1 MQKPGVYL
9 AGAGGIC
16 NDFASADVHLA
27 AKRKQL
33 SAILLEF
40 KEYAT
45 WNIFGR
51 SKDAL
56 RWKWYDF
63 KDKKRLPAPGHTG
76 LRMGDGFVPDELAPQ
91 WDLEAALEASFDDDE
106 AALHDAADV
115 DATASVEDACA
126 KTQPVS
132 SEDE

>member
-1 MQKPGVYL
+1 MYL

-16 NDFASADVHLA
+16 NDFASADAHIA

-51 SKDAL
+51 SKDAS

-76 LRMGDGFVPDELAPQ
+76 LRMGDGFVPDVLAPP
-91 WDLEAALEASFDDDE
+91 WDLQAALEASFDDGE
-106 AALHDAADV
+106 AALHDAAEV
-115 DATASVEDACA
+115 AAIASGEEACA
-126 KTQPVS
+126 ETVPVS
-132 SEDE
+132 SESE